1 MHEFSLAMEMVR
13 AVLKELEGKQVE
25 RVLSI
30 ELELGEL
37 TSVNPDQLKF
47 CFEIA
52 SKQTLLEDAAL
63 KILKKAAAINCPC
76 GFKGN
81 PLQGSAEAKAPIA
94 YFVCPECGRGDVEV
108 LSGREL
114 SIKNIRYEG
123 MSDAD
128 T

>member
-1 MHEFSLAMEMVR
+1 MHEFSMAMEMVR
-13 AVLKELEGKQVE
+13 AVLKELKDRQVE

-63 KILKKAAAINCPC
+63 KILKKAAVISCPC
-76 GFKGN
+76 GFKGD
-81 PLQGSAEAKAPIA
+81 PLQGSAEAKAPIS
-94 YFVCPECGRGDVEV
+94 YFVCPKCGSGDVKV

-114 SIKNIRYEG
+114 SIKNIKYEG
-123 MSDAD
+123 VSDAD